1 MLVCAVGC
9 VVMFVSLIYT
19 ELAVVADIDVIVL
32 EGYELTKD
40 TDRLYIDDDV
50 NGIIIL
56 CSTVEF
62 AGTTQSQSMLLIR
75 PHWSIR

>member
-1 MLVCAVGC
+1 
-9 VVMFVSLIYT
+9 MFVSLICT

-32 EGYELTKD
+32 EGYELIKD
-40 TDRLYIDDDV
+40 TDRLYINDAA
-50 NGIIIL
+50 NGVIIW

-62 AGTTQSQSMLLIR
+62 AGTTQSQSVLLIR